1 MGIALLVMYGLNP
14 ELNLSMINLWFI
26 AGGCIG
32 SYLPDC
38 DHPYALA
45 GQIIPLH
52 WFVKHRTITHSLYMC
67 VVFAVLAAVINPMF
81 GLGIAFGYIL
91 HLAGDR
97 TTYMGRLHGLPY
109 LLWPMKIKRG
119 A

>member
-1 MGIALLVMYGLNP
+1 
-14 ELNLSMINLWFI
+14 
-26 AGGCIG
+26 
-32 SYLPDC
+32 
-38 DHPYALA
+38 
-45 GQIIPLH
+45 
-52 WFVKHRTITHSLYMC
+52 MC